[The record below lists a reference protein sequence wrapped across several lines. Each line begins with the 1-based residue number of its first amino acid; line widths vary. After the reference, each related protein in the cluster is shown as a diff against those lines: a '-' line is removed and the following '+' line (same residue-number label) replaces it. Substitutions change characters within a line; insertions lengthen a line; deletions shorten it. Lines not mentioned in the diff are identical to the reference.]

1 MSRETGYP
9 PIFKYHMKLSF
20 FQRLFEIVDLNVT
33 SCPMKILFEILPKT
47 LPNEAQLELV
57 RQIISEE
64 VKATMFAIEG
74 EKASG
79 PNR

>member
-1 MSRETGYP
+1 M
-9 PIFKYHMKLSF
+9 
-20 FQRLFEIVDLNVT
+20 LFR
-33 SCPMKILFEILPKT
+33 SLPKT
-47 LPNEAQLELV
+47 LPDEAQLELV
-57 RQIISEE
+57 KQIISEE